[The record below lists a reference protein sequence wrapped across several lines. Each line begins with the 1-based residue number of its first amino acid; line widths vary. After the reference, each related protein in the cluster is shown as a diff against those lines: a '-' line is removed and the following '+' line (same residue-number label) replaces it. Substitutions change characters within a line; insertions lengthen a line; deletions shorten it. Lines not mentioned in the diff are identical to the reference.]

1 MSLKNTFFALPLVFM
16 FILTGC
22 DDKAQNKKEEVI
34 PVATA
39 KVPSIEVVQNTNS
52 HEIKVEEKEKT
63 ELKTQ
68 DGKAYYYDYNVKS
81 EYDPH
86 SQPANKDRSIRVKPR
101 TVLDANMHIRSP
113 YEKVQVSLI
122 AKKLSRT
129 FKLKC
134 SACHDDYA
142 NGLIGPSLRKKDA
155 DFIYG
160 KIMDFKTG
168 KASNPLMTDLIKRM
182 ENEEIRKIAE
192 EIYEF
197 NKKVEELRN
206 K

>member
-1 MSLKNTFFALPLVFM
+1 MSLKNTLYLLPLVYM

-22 DDKAQNKKEEVI
+22 DDKVQNKKEEVI
-34 PVATA
+34 PIANAQTQ
-39 KVPSIEVVQNTNS
+39 SIEVVQNTNS
-52 HEIKVEEKEKT
+52 REIKVEEKEKT
-63 ELKTQ
+63 KLQTKE
-68 DGKAYYYDYNVKS
+68 GKAYYYDYNVKS
-81 EYDPH
+81 EYDPL
-86 SQPANKDRSIRVKPR
+86 SQPANKDASIRVKPR

-122 AKKLSRT
+122 AKQLSRT

-142 NGLIGPSLRKKDA
+142 NGVIGPSLRGKDA

-168 KASNPLMTDLIKRM
+168 KASNPLMTDLIKKM
-182 ENEEIRKIAE
+182 KKDEIRVIAE
-192 EIYEF
+192 EIYVF
-197 NKKVEELRN
+197 NKKVEEIRN

>member
-1 MSLKNTFFALPLVFM
+1 MSLKNTLFVLPLVYM

-22 DDKAQNKKEEVI
+22 DDKVQNKKEDAVSVT
-34 PVATA
+34 VAKA
-39 KVPSIEVVQNTNS
+39 PSIEVVQNTNYQ
-52 HEIKVEEKEKT
+52 EIKVEEKEKT
-63 ELKTQ
+63 KLKTK
-68 DGKAYYYDYNVKS
+68 DGKAYYYDYNVNSNYNLNSK
-81 EYDPH
+81 
-86 SQPANKDRSIRVKPR
+86 PANKDAPALTKPR
-101 TVLDANMHIRSP
+101 TVLDANMHVRSP

-142 NGLIGPSLRKKDA
+142 NGVIGPSLRGKDA
-155 DFIYG
+155 DYIYG
-160 KIMDFKTG
+160 KITDFKTG
-168 KASNPLMTDLIKRM
+168 KTSNPLMTDLIKNM
-182 ENEEIRKIAE
+182 NSEEIRVIAE

-197 NKKVEELRN
+197 NKKVEEIRN

>member
-1 MSLKNTFFALPLVFM
+1 MSLKQMLYILPLVYI

-22 DDKAQNKKEEVI
+22 GDKEENKKEEV
-34 PVATA
+34 VTVVTA
-39 KVPSIEVVQNTNS
+39 KTPNIEVVENTNA
-52 HEIKVEEKEKT
+52 HEIKVKEKA
-63 ELKTQ
+63 KTKLQ
-68 DGKAYYYDYNVKS
+68 TNDGKAYYYDYNVKS
-81 EYDPH
+81 EYDPN
-86 SQPANKDRSIRVKPR
+86 SQPANEDASARVKPR
-101 TVLDANMHIRSP
+101 TILDANMHIRSP

-122 AKKLSRT
+122 AKQLSRT

-142 NGLIGPSLRKKDA
+142 NGVIGPSLRGKDA

-168 KASNPLMTDLIKRM
+168 KASNPLMTDLITKM
-182 ENEEIRKIAE
+182 ENEELRKIAE
-192 EIYEF
+192 EIYAF
-197 NKKVEELRN
+197 NKKVEEMRN